1 MDKPTHFF
9 LALKTTIFLLFFIAI
24 ISWLFSCEKGLT
36 HLERIQKSG
45 ILKIATRVD
54 PTTYYQGPNGP
65 IGLEYDLVALFAK
78 RLGVTVQFATID
90 NFSEILDQI
99 ETGKTDIAAAGLT
112 ITKSRRKKMRFAPGY
127 QKITEQIIYRSGSK
141 RPKRPKHLANAL
153 LEVVN
158 NTSHIESLKKLAQ
171 TNPEIAWEVNTN
183 LDTSGLIYLVDQGL
197 IDYTVADSNQF
208 ALIRRFYPKLY
219 AAFSISKPRQLAWAL
234 SRSEDDSLYNEV
246 TAFFKKIKKDK
257 TLDQLIERHYSYVTS
272 LNYVDLCKFREHVKS
287 RLPAL
292 QNIFEKA
299 GQKHKLDWRFIA
311 AISYQESHWRNKAT
325 SPTGVKGLMMLT
337 LSTAKQLKIKD
348 RTNPYDSI
356 FGGTKY
362 FQILHKKIPDRISEP
377 DRTWMALAAYNVGFG
392 HLEDAR
398 ILTRRL
404 GKNPDLWLDVKKSLP
419 LLAKKRWYRLT
430 KHGYARGNEPV
441 KYVENIRSYYDLLIW
456 LTEDD
461 QIENRVM
468 TAYYPKNN
476 ALKVIGT
483 AL

>member
-1 MDKPTHFF
+1 MDKPTHLF
-9 LALKTTIFLLFFIAI
+9 LAIKSTIFLLFFIAI
-24 ISWLFSCEKGLT
+24 TSWLSSCEKSLT
-36 HLERIQKSG
+36 QLERIRKSG
-45 ILKIATRVD
+45 ILKITTRVD
-54 PTTYYQGPNGP
+54 PTTYYHGPNGP
-65 IGLEYDLVALFAK
+65 IGLEYDLAQLFAK
-78 RLGVTVQFATID
+78 RLGVTVQFSTTA
-90 NFSEILDQI
+90 NFSEILKQI

-112 ITKSRRKKMRFAPGY
+112 ITKSRQKKMRFAPGY
-127 QKITEQIIYRSGSK
+127 QKITEQIIYRSGTK
-141 RPKRPKHLANAL
+141 RPKKPEHLTDGI

-158 NTSHIESLKKLAQ
+158 NTSHIESLKKLKQ
-171 TNPEIAWEVNTN
+171 ETPELTWTVNTT
-183 LDTSGLIYLVDQGL
+183 LDTSGLIYLVEQGL

-219 AAFSISKPRQLAWAL
+219 SAFSISKPRYLAWAL
-234 SRSEDDSLYNEV
+234 SRSDDNSLYNEV

-257 TLDQLIERHYSYVTS
+257 TLDQLIERHYSYVAN

-287 RLPAL
+287 RLPVF

-299 GQKHKLDWRFIA
+299 GQKHELDWRFIA

-325 SPTGVKGLMMLT
+325 SSTGVKGLMMLT
-337 LSTAKQLKIKD
+337 RSTAKQLKIKD

-362 FQILHKKIPDRISEP
+362 FQMLHKKIPERISEP
-377 DRTWMALAAYNVGFG
+377 DRTWMALAAYNIGFG

-398 ILTRRL
+398 ILTRKR

-419 LLAKKRWYRLT
+419 LLSKKKWYRQT

-461 QIENRVM
+461 QIERQVM
-468 TAYYPKNN
+468 SAYYPKNIALNIKGN
-476 ALKVIGT
+476 AL
-483 AL
+483 